1 MISFV
6 ICSID
11 DAKFAAV
18 SASVA
23 AAAGG
28 APFEVVGIH
37 DARSLCEGW
46 ARGLARSRGD
56 PVVFCHDDIALHA
69 PGLPGRLARHLARF
83 DLVGVAGTRRC
94 VGMDW
99 SEAGIEHA
107 QGAIAHDA
115 GGGARFCFYGADVR
129 EGEDAVAGIESM
141 DGVFVAVRREV
152 AAKVGFDADTFDA
165 WHGYDADFTYRA
177 HRASHAL
184 GVALDI
190 PLVHR
195 SAGRI
200 DPARALYQR
209 RFAAKHRATLATG
222 RGAWV
227 HLREPI
233 ELPGGI
239 AAAWSREHL
248 ARLHRASRAEARRL
262 DAIAARPFAA
272 GRNDPCPCGSAL
284 RYRDCHGAARR

>member
-129 EGEDAVAGIESM
+129 EGEDAVAGSEE
-141 DGVFVAVRREV
+141 RR
-152 AAKVGFDADTFDA
+152 VGKEC
-165 WHGYDADFTYRA
+165 
-177 HRASHAL
+177 
-184 GVALDI
+184 
-190 PLVHR
+190 R
-195 SAGRI
+195 SR
-200 DPARALYQR
+200 
-209 RFAAKHRATLATG
+209 
-222 RGAWV
+222 
-227 HLREPI
+227 
-233 ELPGGI
+233 
-239 AAAWSREHL
+239 WS
-248 ARLHRASRAEARRL
+248 
-262 DAIAARPFAA
+262 P
-272 GRNDPCPCGSAL
+272 
-284 RYRDCHGAARR
+284 